1 MSAEAY
7 LDAVESGLAKLR
19 ATQLANTEAA
29 AEMLVEAITGGHKLF
44 SFGATHSFILTE
56 ELVYR
61 TGGLM
66 LINPIYPH
74 GMNLSVRPLS
84 MTSQIERLEGMGRVL
99 LEGSAAGEGDI
110 LLIASASGRNPIVI
124 DMAMAARAKG
134 LRVIGIVALE
144 YCAGS
149 TSRHSSGKL
158 LHELCDLVIDECAP
172 YGDAAVEV
180 AGFPEKTGPLS
191 TVLGCT
197 VVNALVCEV
206 VSRLVARGVT
216 PPVYVSA
223 NLPGGDAHNA
233 ELLAANKDRIF
244 YLD

>member
-19 ATQLANTEAA
+19 TTQLPGIQAA
-29 AEMLVEAITGGHKLF
+29 AEILVEAIIGGRKLF

-74 GMNLSVRPLS
+74 GMNLSVRPMP

-99 LEGSAAGEGDI
+99 LEGSPAGAGDV

-124 DMAMAARAKG
+124 DMALAAREKG
-134 LRVIGIVALE
+134 MTVIGIVALE
-144 YCAGS
+144 YCQGS

-158 LHELCDLVIDECAP
+158 LHELCDLVLDECAP

-180 AGFPEKTGPLS
+180 PGFPAKTGPLS

-206 VSRLVARGVT
+206 VSQLVSRGVT

-233 ELLAANKDRIF
+233 ELLAANRDRIF
-244 YLD
+244 YLH